1 MRIPAPIRPGVTVL
15 LELLLAA
22 TAGCRNGENHEQP
35 TLSWYVFNEP
45 SGAFFEAAAFCT
57 KQSFGRYTIALMPL
71 PPDADQQRE
80 QVARR
85 LAASDRDIDIIGMD
99 VIRTAQF
106 AEAGWIL
113 AWPGPSA
120 KRVSQGRLPVSVES
134 ARYLERTDRAGRS
147 ARTDRGHSG
156 SGPALRRINRVFHLI
171 AGFGGR
177 PGARCRRRR
186 RFLELC
192 PDEGNAGVD
201 ETAGDVAGRRSRAE
215 YGARRSNAA
224 CL

>member
-106 AEAGWIL
+106 AEVGLIL
-113 AWPGPSA
+113 PSPRTEAIRCYCEWRINISNCSMRKPA
-120 KRVSQGRLPVSVES
+120 KTAVITPIGKKTRVLACVKR
-134 ARYLERTDRAGRS
+134 R
-147 ARTDRGHSG
+147 
-156 SGPALRRINRVFHLI
+156 GPAR
-171 AGFGGR
+171 
-177 PGARCRRRR
+177 
-186 RFLELC
+186 
-192 PDEGNAGVD
+192 
-201 ETAGDVAGRRSRAE
+201 
-215 YGARRSNAA
+215 
-224 CL
+224 